1 MNVKMKNR
9 VIFVYP
15 IALPPQAP
23 KPTAAATATAPPFTT
38 TANDVCLN
46 EVYVLFRFV

>member
-23 KPTAAATATAPPFTT
+23 KPTAAATAATPFTT